1 MAHIAQPT
9 SKWQVPFFT
18 IWTGQAFSLL
28 GSMLVEFALVWWLTK
43 TTGSAT
49 VLATATLVAMLPGIF
64 VGPFAGALV
73 DRWNRRVV
81 MIVADG
87 IIALATVGLAY
98 LFYAGAARTW
108 HVYVIMFVRAT
119 AGGFHWP
126 AMQASTSLMVPEKHL
141 SRVAGLNQTLNGI
154 MNIASPPLGALLM
167 SVLPLQY
174 ILAID
179 VGTALPAILPLLF
192 IHIPQ
197 PERRPDDTGAE
208 TTKPSL
214 GRDVRAGLRYV
225 WNWPGL
231 FAVLVMA
238 TVINFLVN
246 PGFSLMPLL
255 VTGHFHGG
263 AMQLAWT
270 ESAWGV
276 GMVIGGLLLSVWGG
290 FRRRI
295 MTSLLGLAAMGIG
308 ILVVGLVPSSALWLA
323 LIALFMSGFMNPI
336 VNGPLFAVIQAQVAP
351 DMQGRVFTLMQSA
364 AMAMSP
370 LGMAIAG
377 PVADWLGVRI
387 WFIVGGAACA
397 LMGLGA
403 LFVPAIMHL
412 EDNRAGQAQAR
423 GQTPLPVTVAVA
435 GAEREKQGI

>member
-1 MAHIAQPT
+1 MTEQPP
-9 SKWQVPFFT
+9 SKWQIPFFT

-28 GSMLVEFALVWWLTK
+28 GSMLVQFALVWWLTK

-73 DRWNRRVV
+73 DRWSRRLV

-87 IIALATVGLAY
+87 VIALATMGLAY
-98 LFYAGAARTW
+98 LFYTGAVHTW
-108 HVYVIMFVRAT
+108 HIYMIMFIRAT

-126 AMQASTSLMVPEKHL
+126 AMQASTSLMVPEKQL

-154 MNIASPPLGALLM
+154 MSIASPPLGALLM

-174 ILAID
+174 VLAVD

-197 PERRPDDTGAE
+197 PQRRTDDNGAE
-208 TTKPSL
+208 TSKPSL
-214 GRDVRAGLRYV
+214 WQDVRAGLRYV

-255 VTGHFHGG
+255 VTDHFRGG
-263 AMQLAWT
+263 AMQLAWM
-270 ESAWGV
+270 ESSWGIGAV
-276 GMVIGGLLLSVWGG
+276 LGGLLLSVWGG
-290 FRRRI
+290 FRRRVL
-295 MTSLLGLAAMGIG
+295 TSLLGLAAMGIG
-308 ILVVGLVPSSALWLA
+308 ILTLGLTPSSALWLA
-323 LIALFMSGFMNPI
+323 LAALFLAGVMEPI
-336 VNGPLFAVIQAQVAP
+336 VNGPLFAVIQSQVTP

-377 PVADWLGVRI
+377 PVADWLGVRS
-387 WFIVGGAACA
+387 WFVVGGAACA
-397 LMGLGA
+397 LMGISA

-412 EDNRAGQAQAR
+412 EDNRAGQSPAEDMEAA
-423 GQTPLPVTVAVA
+423 LVAVPVA
-435 GAEREKQGI
+435 DKEQSI

>member
-1 MAHIAQPT
+1 MTEQPP
-9 SKWQVPFFT
+9 SKWQIPFFT

-28 GSMLVEFALVWWLTK
+28 GSMLVQFALVWWLTK

-73 DRWNRRVV
+73 DRWSRRLV

-87 IIALATVGLAY
+87 VIALATVGLAY
-98 LFYAGAARTW
+98 LFYAGTARTW
-108 HVYVIMFVRAT
+108 HIYVIMFIRAT

-126 AMQASTSLMVPEKHL
+126 AMQASTSLMVPEKQL

-154 MNIASPPLGALLM
+154 MSIASPPLGALLM

-174 ILAID
+174 VLAVD

-197 PERRPDDTGAE
+197 PQRRTDDNGAE
-208 TTKPSL
+208 TSKPSL
-214 GRDVRAGLRYV
+214 WQDVRAGLRYV

-255 VTGHFHGG
+255 VTDHFRGG
-263 AMQLAWT
+263 AMQLAWM
-270 ESAWGV
+270 ESSWGIGAV
-276 GMVIGGLLLSVWGG
+276 LGGLLLSVWGG
-290 FRRRI
+290 FRRRVL
-295 MTSLLGLAAMGIG
+295 TSLLGLAAMGIG
-308 ILVVGLVPSSALWLA
+308 ILALGLTPSSVLWLA
-323 LIALFMSGFMNPI
+323 LAALFLAGVMEPI
-336 VNGPLFAVIQAQVAP
+336 VNGPLFAVIQSQVAP

-377 PVADWLGVRI
+377 PVADWLGVRS
-387 WFIVGGAACA
+387 WFVVGGAACA
-397 LMGLGA
+397 LMGISA

-412 EDNRAGQAQAR
+412 EDNRAGQSPAEDMEAA
-423 GQTPLPVTVAVA
+423 LVAVPVA
-435 GAEREKQGI
+435 DKEQSI

>member
-1 MAHIAQPT
+1 MTEQPP
-9 SKWQVPFFT
+9 SKWQIPFFT
-18 IWTGQAFSLL
+18 IWTGQSFSLL
-28 GSMLVEFALVWWLTK
+28 GSMLVQFALVWWLTK
-43 TTGSAT
+43 TTGSAV

-73 DRWNRRVV
+73 DRWNRRLV

-87 IIALATVGLAY
+87 VIALATMGLAY
-98 LFYAGAARTW
+98 LFYAGAAHTW
-108 HVYVIMFVRAT
+108 HIYVIMFVRAT

-126 AMQASTSLMVPEKHL
+126 AMQASTSLMVPEKQL

-154 MNIASPPLGALLM
+154 MSIASPPLGALLM

-174 ILAID
+174 VLAVD

-197 PERRPDDTGAE
+197 PEHRTDGSGAE
-208 TTKPSL
+208 TAQPSL
-214 GRDVRAGLRYV
+214 WQDVRAGLRYV

-238 TVINFLVN
+238 TVLNFLVN

-263 AMQLAWT
+263 AMQLAWM
-270 ESAWGV
+270 ESSWGIGAV
-276 GMVIGGLLLSVWGG
+276 LGGLLLSVWGG
-290 FRRRI
+290 FQRRVL
-295 MTSLLGLAAMGIG
+295 TSLLGLTAMGIG
-308 ILVVGLVPSSALWLA
+308 ILALGLTPSSALWLA
-323 LIALFMSGFMNPI
+323 LAALFLAGVMEPI

-377 PVADWLGVRI
+377 PVADWLGVRA
-387 WFIVGGAACA
+387 WFVVGGAACA

-412 EDNRAGQAQAR
+412 EDNHAGPAPAGDRAVTLAAV
-423 GQTPLPVTVAVA
+423 PVADK
-435 GAEREKQGI
+435 EQGV